1 MWRCEPQQSRVS
13 FVMPC
18 RHECTQLAQ
27 SCRVPDQHQAGEQG
41 DQEDT
46 DGEALPRRPGRIRE
60 GTVRS
65 QPLVFFF
72 SEVATAVTVS
82 CLRSDLTL
90 CILEHASTSPY
101 LHLHVACRQ
110 LALRLFPFE
119 LIHHMMSK
127 WAAYGRTR
135 MFTTS
140 LPT

>member
-13 FVMPC
+13 FVMSC

-46 DGEALPRRPGRIRE
+46 DGEALPCRPGRIRE

-65 QPLVFFF
+65 QPLVVFFR
-72 SEVATAVTVS
+72 SGNYRA
-82 CLRSDLTL
+82 SDLTSL
-90 CILEHASTSPY
+90 CAPLSMHPPAPY

-127 WAAYGRTR
+127 WAAYGMTR
-135 MFTTS
+135 MFTAS
-140 LPT
+140 SPT